1 MPACWSPSPTAG
13 SRSLGCR
20 WVTQRSRRRL
30 QTLGFRVASRQLKSK
45 RANLQMTRVNDRFFF
60 FKCLFIYFERERE
73 PGSPKEREREGKVP
87 SRFSAVSAEPH
98 AGLDLMNLSRSRE
111 PDAQP
116 NVPPRRPTGVSSL
129 KDAPAR
135 GTQSVCAVSDSGA
148 GRRGESSFH
157 LALALRILH
166 VANTWELLTTSH

>member
-1 MPACWSPSPTAG
+1 MPACWSPSPTAR
-13 SRSLGCR
+13 SQSLGCR
-20 WVTQRSRRRL
+20 WVTQRSHRRL

-45 RANLQMTRVNDRFFF
+45 RANLQMTRVSDLFF

-73 PGSPKEREREGKVP
+73 SGRPKEREREGKFP
-87 SRFSAVSAEPH
+87 SRFSAVSVEPH
-98 AGLDLMNLSRSRE
+98 AGLNLMNLSRSRE
-111 PDAQP
+111 LDAQP

-129 KDAPAR
+129 KDAPAC

-166 VANTWELLTTSH
+166 IANTWELLTTSH